1 MKEELP
7 MKEQKKDYSK
17 IRGQFENDYEELD
30 ITNRFM
36 FNKVMSD
43 DKLCSRVLRSLTGKE
58 VSEVK
63 SLVSEKCLQITE
75 DSRGVRYDI
84 FVEDSEDVV
93 YDAEMQNYDNADEL
107 PLRTRYYQSMIDLSM
122 MTVGQ
127 RFKDLKESYVIFICT
142 FDPYGEGE
150 RCYDFSNRCGKKG
163 ELSFGDKRTIL
174 IYNVTGKSDNLND
187 DTNEFLDF
195 IKDGTVSGDLSDSLN
210 KAVKDARHNKNWR
223 SEYMMHMANYWD
235 NIDQGKE
242 LGMEIGI
249 RQGIKEGRQQGIQ
262 EGITALISTCREFG
276 MNDDEIINR
285 LMDSFSLSEDEAI
298 EKLNNN

>member
-1 MKEELP
+1 
-7 MKEQKKDYSK
+7 MKEQKKDYTK
-17 IRGQFENDYEELD
+17 TMGQFENDYEELD

-84 FVEDSEDVV
+84 FVEDSDDVV
-93 YDAEMQNYDNADEL
+93 YDAEMQNYNNADEL
-107 PLRTRYYQSMIDLSM
+107 PLRSRYYQSMIDLNM

-163 ELSFGDKRTIL
+163 ELSLGDKRTIL

-195 IKDGTVSGDLSDSLN
+195 VRDGTVGGDLSDSLN

-242 LGMEIGI
+242 LGIEIGI
-249 RQGIKEGRQQGIQ
+249 AEGKEIGIAEGKEIGSAIS
-262 EGITALISTCREFG
+262 LINLVEKYIKRHDSSLEDTLQILDISME
-276 MNDDEIINR
+276 DYLKSKEIVEQN
-285 LMDSFSLSEDEAI
+285 ET
-298 EKLNNN
+298 